1 VRPSSAPIPQSKR
14 SLSGR
19 TLKFGFKVLSQSRLE
34 WNTAR
39 LILMFTDFAH
49 YKTSRFK
56 DVFILYLLL
65 IGFSA
70 YAEGALSKNYNQGRA

>member
-1 VRPSSAPIPQSKR
+1 M
-14 SLSGR
+14 
-19 TLKFGFKVLSQSRLE
+19 E

-56 DVFILYLLL
+56 DVFILYLLITL
-65 IGFSA
+65 KWMLFKK
-70 YAEGALSKNYNQGRA
+70 LSHTPEKNHPSSPILLFNLS

>member
-1 VRPSSAPIPQSKR
+1 
-14 SLSGR
+14 
-19 TLKFGFKVLSQSRLE
+19 LE

-56 DVFILYLLL
+56 DVFILYLLITL
-65 IGFSA
+65 KWMLFKKAKS
-70 YAEGALSKNYNQGRA
+70 LSRRQSSI